1 MVLDFSNPAWRTF
14 HDVNL
19 DELVVEIPQ
28 SVYDLATLESLKVGA
43 CKKFDSEKL
52 SNLGKLKTVSF
63 R

>member
-14 HDVNL
+14 QDVNL

-28 SVYDLATLESLKVGA
+28 SVYDLATLDSLKVGA